1 MLSKNVDEECHTLM
15 PKKTY
20 TEEEG
25 TYPLPMELLARLET
39 RRQRESVSSETWEI
53 AKIIYDLSR
62 DFEAK
67 HPLIMTPDS
76 RGRYPYA
83 PQLRRDLTAL
93 LIDNLTDQQ
102 LDYLVGPSEVSVLL
116 SSKFGVAMRPYL
128 LDQQRHGK
136 NVPAMKVVG
145 VTHLYSVRSV
155 LEKEVRL
162 WRPKPE

>member
-1 MLSKNVDEECHTLM
+1 MQ
-15 PKKTY
+15 KKIY
-20 TEEEG
+20 TEEER

-39 RRQRESVSSETWEI
+39 RRQRESVSEETWEI
-53 AKIIYDLSR
+53 AQIIYDLSR
-62 DFEAK
+62 TFERE

-83 PQLRRDLTAL
+83 PQLRRDLTAI
-93 LIDNLTDQQ
+93 LIENLTDRQ
-102 LDYLVGPSEVSVLL
+102 LDYLVGPSEVSALL
-116 SSKFGVAMRPYL
+116 SAKFGVAMRPYL